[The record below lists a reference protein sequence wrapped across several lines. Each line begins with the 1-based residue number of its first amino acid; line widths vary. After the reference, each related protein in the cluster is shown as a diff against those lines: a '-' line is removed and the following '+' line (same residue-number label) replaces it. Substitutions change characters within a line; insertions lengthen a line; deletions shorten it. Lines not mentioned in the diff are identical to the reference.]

1 MGARGINQLFV
12 KNVQE
17 QSRHF
22 LRGRVLRRATKRR
35 MLGLITI
42 IDSVN
47 SDEFLPRGLVLQ
59 FAFLGFF
66 RTTSVREIISTKP
79 DTLHRISVE
88 ITFIHQLYIDIWI
101 TESEDAL
108 RGITVSAANDHPA
121 QVSSEIS
128 RESYR
133 SV

>member
-1 MGARGINQLFV
+1 MGARGINQVFV
-12 KNVQE
+12 KNVHE

-35 MLGLITI
+35 TVGTI

-66 RTTSVREIISTKP
+66 RTTSLREIVSTKP